1 MEFFLQKKFW
11 HEIKISWQ
19 FKSFATS
26 HKKTDGLPV
35 SELPVETFQTVHGSL
50 ANLTK
55 QSDLIG
61 SEDF

>member
-1 MEFFLQKKFW
+1 MRRSMEFFLQKKFW

-35 SELPVETFQTVHGSL
+35 SELPVETFQTVFIGKSYK
-50 ANLTK
+50 TER
-55 QSDLIG
+55 SDW
-61 SEDF
+61 